1 MTPQQE
7 AKYLIDK
14 YSAFVHVY
22 DFRHDEPLPK
32 KEYYKQV
39 KKLVYSVINDKI
51 NALHE
56 YGTDNDELQNMDSV
70 FSYWQNVANEVEK
83 FKG

>member
-1 MTPQQE
+1 MTPKQE
-7 AKYLIDK
+7 AAYLIDR
-14 YSAFVHVY
+14 YSEFVHVY
-22 DFRHDEPLPK
+22 DFRYDEPFPK

-39 KKLVYSVINDKI
+39 KKLVYSVIDDKI

-70 FSYWQNVANEVEK
+70 FRELEALKKEVDEY
-83 FKG
+83 